1 MFIDTAKIS
10 IKAGKGGDGAVAFH
24 REKYVA
30 AGGPDGGDGGRGGN
44 IVFQGDS
51 NLSTLMDF
59 RYKRKYAAQP
69 GENGRGRISNGSNA
83 PALSLRCPSAQSFGM
98 PKPI

>member
-30 AGGPDGGDGGRGGN
+30 ATAGAAA
-44 IVFQGDS
+44 I
-51 NLSTLMDF
+51 LCF
-59 RYKRKYAAQP
+59 RAIP
-69 GENGRGRISNGSNA
+69 T
-83 PALSLRCPSAQSFGM
+83 CPL
-98 PKPI
+98 

>member
-30 AGGPDGGDGGRGGN
+30 AGGPDGGDGGRGGK

-51 NLSTLMDF
+51 NLSTLMD
-59 RYKRKYAAQP
+59 
-69 GENGRGRISNGSNA
+69 
-83 PALSLRCPSAQSFGM
+83 LSLRCPSAQSFGM